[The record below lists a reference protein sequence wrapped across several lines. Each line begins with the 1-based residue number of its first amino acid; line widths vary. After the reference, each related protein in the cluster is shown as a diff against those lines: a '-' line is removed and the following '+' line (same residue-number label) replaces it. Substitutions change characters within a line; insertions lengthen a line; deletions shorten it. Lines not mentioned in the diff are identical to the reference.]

1 MKTIKHPLDV
11 FDVPD
16 GTVIYNADR
25 TKSWTLFFENVL
37 GKINGSPSIRHV
49 SIATLNSEDDVITF
63 PLDAI
68 ADNGGTLYY
77 EVEE

>member
-16 GTVIYNADR
+16 GTVIYNDDR
-25 TKSWTLFFENVL
+25 TKSWTLCFENVL
-37 GKINGSPSIRHV
+37 AKIKGTDIPRHV
-49 SIATLNSEDDVITF
+49 SVATFTSEDGAITF

-77 EVEE
+77 EEEA